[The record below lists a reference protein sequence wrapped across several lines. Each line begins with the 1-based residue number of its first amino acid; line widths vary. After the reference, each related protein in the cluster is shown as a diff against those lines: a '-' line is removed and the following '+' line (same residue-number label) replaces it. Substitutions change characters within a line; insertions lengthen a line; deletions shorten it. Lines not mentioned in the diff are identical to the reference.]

1 MMFLVA
7 RVSLTVPIERIED
20 DCTFAVLSLPVEK
33 ESEAEACSL
42 AGDAAEEA

>member
-20 DCTFAVLSLPVEK
+20 DCSFAVLSLSVEK
-33 ESEAEACSL
+33 KPEAEACSF